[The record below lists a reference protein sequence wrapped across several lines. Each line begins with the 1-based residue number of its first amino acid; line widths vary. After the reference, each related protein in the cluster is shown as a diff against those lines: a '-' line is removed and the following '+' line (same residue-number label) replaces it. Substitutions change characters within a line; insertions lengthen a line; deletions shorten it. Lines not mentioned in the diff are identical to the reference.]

1 MESLMKLVAA
11 KTSYFSRSSRFFIF
25 SLFFILISNKSFTEE
40 GSSWTN
46 VTPLFHVILADMSDW
61 NQRCY
66 GFYNGQASLVGNK
79 TEERD
84 KMMRMLSE
92 KSVSF
97 MDTAIRFDAEISGNS
112 PEDQMLITF
121 ASGNKYTNTYSDV
134 LFQGITSTDE
144 NEKKL
149 HELRTKLLMVTC
161 DDLKGFSSQIKLN
174 INNQ

>member
-1 MESLMKLVAA
+1 MESPIKPMAA
-11 KTSYFSRSSRFFIF
+11 KTFYFARSSKFFIF

-46 VTPLFHVILADMSDW
+46 VTPLFFVMLADLSDW

-66 GFYNGQASLVGNK
+66 GFYNGQASLMGNK

-84 KMMRMLSE
+84 RMMRVFSG

-97 MDTAIRFDAEISGNS
+97 INTAIRFDAEISGNS
-112 PEDQMLITF
+112 LEDQMLITF
-121 ASGNKYTNTYSDV
+121 ASGNKYTNMYSDA

-149 HELRTKLLMVTC
+149 HELRTKLLMKTC
-161 DDLKGFSSQIKLN
+161 DDLKVMSSQIK
-174 INNQ
+174 